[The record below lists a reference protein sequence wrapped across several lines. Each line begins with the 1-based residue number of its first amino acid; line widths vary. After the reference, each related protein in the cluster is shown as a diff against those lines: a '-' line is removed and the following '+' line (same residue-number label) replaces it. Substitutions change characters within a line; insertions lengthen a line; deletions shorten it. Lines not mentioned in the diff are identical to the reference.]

1 MLSSMA
7 MSVMGGMTCRFAEAH
22 ATIVIKVGLPTT
34 RTSGPLMR
42 LRAGACLPKALLKTT
57 PMVSSHAVLSLVS
70 VALIATNAA
79 GAGPPTTLSSGNQTT

>member
-1 MLSSMA
+1 ML
-7 MSVMGGMTCRFAEAH
+7 VMEDMTVHFAQAI
-22 ATIVIKVGLPTT
+22 APIAIKAGLPTT

-79 GAGPPTTLSSGNQTT
+79 GAGPPMTLSSGNQTT